1 MQNEGLKRRVN
12 ELEVEVSKKFSNT
25 LHCLVVSMSSLH
37 AHHIWNMHHKL
48 VHN

>member
-25 LHCLVVSMSSLH
+25 SLPGG
-37 AHHIWNMHHKL
+37 
-48 VHN
+48 

>member
-25 LHCLVVSMSSLH
+25 SLPGGEYVFLTCTSH
-37 AHHIWNMHHKL
+37 LEYAS
-48 VHN
+48 